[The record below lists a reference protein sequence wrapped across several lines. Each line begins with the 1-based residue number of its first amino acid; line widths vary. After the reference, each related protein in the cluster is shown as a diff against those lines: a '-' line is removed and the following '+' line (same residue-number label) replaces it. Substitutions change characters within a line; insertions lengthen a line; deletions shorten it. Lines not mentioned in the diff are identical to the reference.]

1 MPDPENPNREDQAS
15 ARHLNW
21 PDCYNTRDLGGLPAK
36 DGMVTR
42 WRSVIRSDI
51 LNRLTDEGQRALL
64 DYGVRTIIDLRYPKE
79 VAEEPSLTTTS
90 DDRPLD
96 YYNLPIEKYYPHVSA
111 MIQKA
116 KSRGEVYC
124 IILDHY
130 PDAVAEILRAII
142 NAPPGGIVIHC
153 HGGMDRTGIIS
164 GLLLKLAGVPAEL
177 IAADYAVS
185 QERLWPLYE
194 KNLAE
199 AGDQS
204 DADLW
209 QKPTAT
215 ADMMVHMMD
224 HLDAKYGG
232 VEPYLL
238 ASGLMDSEMKQ
249 LRDRLV

>member
-1 MPDPENPNREDQAS
+1 MTDPENPNQESQTPG
-15 ARHLNW
+15 RHLNW

-36 DGMVTR
+36 DGAITR

-64 DYGVRTIIDLRYPKE
+64 DYGVRTIIDLRSSKE
-79 VAEEPSLTTTS
+79 AAEELSFTAS
-90 DDRPLD
+90 SADRPLD

-130 PDAVAEILRAII
+130 PDAVAEILRAMV

-153 HGGMDRTGIIS
+153 HAGKDRTGMVS
-164 GLLLKLAGVPAEL
+164 ALLLALVGVPAEL
-177 IAADYAVS
+177 IAADYAES
-185 QERLWPLYE
+185 QHRLWPLYE

-199 AGDQS
+199 AGDQA

-215 ADMMVHMMD
+215 ADMMLQMME
-224 HLDAKYGG
+224 HVDAKYGG
-232 VEPYLL
+232 IEPYLR
-238 ASGLMDSEMKQ
+238 AAGLTDEELKR
-249 LRDRLV
+249 LRERLV